1 MILFI
6 ELKNIS
12 IKKIYGLVGFQ
23 IPHNAFEKRLARI
36 VLSGKEIMNYGKK
49 EIDSKIDKI
58 NSSNKKVFNKIKL
71 NVKIFAVII
80 VFTLILCV
88 VFSVVGIVRGL
99 TDSAPDINEENI
111 MPDGYPSIIYDANG
125 KKVQKLMGINAN
137 REYKKITDIPECV
150 QNAFVA
156 IEDARFYKHSGVDL
170 QGILRAVFSALSDE
184 KMTQGASTITQ
195 QLLKNQVFGGGNE
208 KSFFGKVSR
217 KIQEQSLAIKLES
230 TIDKKKILEY
240 YLNTINLGQNTMGV
254 ETASKRYFGKSV
266 SKLTVSE
273 AAVLAGITQNPTEY
287 NPITEQ
293 QNNEAKRKIIL
304 KNMLDQK
311 YITEDEYE
319 EALGDDV
326 YSRIQDI
333 NKEKRT
339 SSYGDI
345 NSYYVDAVIEN
356 VVSDLKQKLGYTET
370 QAYNAIY
377 REGLKIYTC
386 QDQSLQKICDD
397 VINNDK
403 YYQKNT
409 KSYLSYQL
417 KVKKSDGET
426 ESYTEGD
433 VRAFIND
440 AHKKRISF
448 YFKNRKKAEKYIKLF
463 KKKNLDKHDKILS
476 ESINLIKQPQA
487 SFVLMEQSTGKVR
500 AIVGGRGEKTANRT
514 LNRASS
520 SKRQPG
526 STFKVLSTYLPAL
539 DTSGFT
545 LANVMDDAPYKYPGT
560 NKRVK
565 DWDSSGYK
573 GLTSLRQGI
582 VDSVNIVTVK
592 TFQKVTPQTGFD
604 YLLNLG
610 FTTLVDRR
618 ETSDGQIYSDIQ
630 LPTAL
635 GGLTDGV
642 TNVELTAAY
651 AAIANGGT
659 YIKPVYY
666 TKIVDSKGN
675 VLLQNSKSG
684 KKVMK
689 NTTAWLLT
697 DAMKDVIKRGTGKK
711 AAFKKIK
718 MPQAG
723 KTGTTS
729 DNTDFWF
736 EGYTPYYTAGIW
748 LGYDSMFTQMSGSAS
763 KIMWRDIMEKVHK
776 VKKLKNKN
784 FKKPEDIITRKIC
797 KKCGKLAVY
806 GLCDRAL
813 DGNDIKTE
821 YFARGTQP
829 KESCDCHVKYTFSN
843 STGHMAETGASAST
857 NDKVYL
863 NKDES
868 TYKAQTKDTPYL
880 IPGWLK

>member
-1 MILFI
+1 
-6 ELKNIS
+6 
-12 IKKIYGLVGFQ
+12 
-23 IPHNAFEKRLARI
+23 
-36 VLSGKEIMNYGKK
+36 MNYGKK

-58 NSSNKKVFNKIKL
+58 NSSNKKIFNKIKL

-80 VFTLILCV
+80 VFTLILCA
-88 VFSVVGIVRGL
+88 VFSGVGIVRGL

-426 ESYTEGD
+426 ELYTEGD

-448 YFKNRKKAEKYIKLF
+448 YFKNRKKAEKYIKMF

-514 LNRASS
+514 LNRAAS

-718 MPQAG
+718 MTQAG

-843 STGHMAETGASAST
+843 STGNMAETGASAST

>member
-1 MILFI
+1 
-6 ELKNIS
+6 
-12 IKKIYGLVGFQ
+12 
-23 IPHNAFEKRLARI
+23 
-36 VLSGKEIMNYGKK
+36 MNYGKK

-58 NSSNKKVFNKIKL
+58 NSSNKKIFNKIKL

-80 VFTLILCV
+80 VFTLILCA

-304 KNMLDQK
+304 KNMLDQE

-417 KVKKSDGET
+417 KVKKPDGET
-426 ESYTEGD
+426 ELYTEGD

-448 YFKNRKKAEKYIKLF
+448 YFKNRKKAEKYIKMF

>member
-1 MILFI
+1 
-6 ELKNIS
+6 
-12 IKKIYGLVGFQ
+12 
-23 IPHNAFEKRLARI
+23 
-36 VLSGKEIMNYGKK
+36 MNYGKK

-80 VFTLILCV
+80 VFTLILCA
-88 VFSVVGIVRGL
+88 VFSGVGIVRGL

-304 KNMLDQK
+304 KNMLDQE

>member
-1 MILFI
+1 
-6 ELKNIS
+6 
-12 IKKIYGLVGFQ
+12 
-23 IPHNAFEKRLARI
+23 
-36 VLSGKEIMNYGKK
+36 MNYGKK

-58 NSSNKKVFNKIKL
+58 NSSNKKIFNKIKL

-80 VFTLILCV
+80 VFTLILCA
-88 VFSVVGIVRGL
+88 VFSGVGIVRGL

-184 KMTQGASTITQ
+184 KVTQGASTITQ

-304 KNMLDQK
+304 KNMLDQE

-417 KVKKSDGET
+417 KVKKSDGKT
-426 ESYTEGD
+426 ELYTEGD
-433 VRAFIND
+433 VIAFINN

-463 KKKNLDKHDKILS
+463 KKKNFDKHDKILS

-718 MPQAG
+718 MTQAG

-843 STGHMAETGASAST
+843 STGNMAETGASAST

>member
-1 MILFI
+1 
-6 ELKNIS
+6 
-12 IKKIYGLVGFQ
+12 
-23 IPHNAFEKRLARI
+23 
-36 VLSGKEIMNYGKK
+36 MNYGKK

-80 VFTLILCV
+80 VFTLILCA
-88 VFSVVGIVRGL
+88 VFSGVGIVRGL

-304 KNMLDQK
+304 KNMLDQE

-333 NKEKRT
+333 NKRT

-426 ESYTEGD
+426 ELYTEGD

-448 YFKNRKKAEKYIKLF
+448 YFKNRKKAEKYIKMF

-718 MPQAG
+718 MTQAG

-843 STGHMAETGASAST
+843 STGNMAETGASAST

>member
-1 MILFI
+1 
-6 ELKNIS
+6 
-12 IKKIYGLVGFQ
+12 
-23 IPHNAFEKRLARI
+23 
-36 VLSGKEIMNYGKK
+36 MNYGKK

-58 NSSNKKVFNKIKL
+58 NSSNKKIFNKIKL

-80 VFTLILCV
+80 VFTLILCA
-88 VFSVVGIVRGL
+88 VFSGVGIVRGL

-184 KMTQGASTITQ
+184 KVTQGASTITQ

-304 KNMLDQK
+304 KNMLDQE

-417 KVKKSDGET
+417 KVKKSDGKT
-426 ESYTEGD
+426 ELYTEGD
-433 VRAFIND
+433 VIAFINN

-448 YFKNRKKAEKYIKLF
+448 YFKNRKKAEKYIKMF

-718 MPQAG
+718 MTQAG

-843 STGHMAETGASAST
+843 STGNMAETGASAST

-880 IPGWLK
+880 ILGWLK

>member
-1 MILFI
+1 
-6 ELKNIS
+6 
-12 IKKIYGLVGFQ
+12 
-23 IPHNAFEKRLARI
+23 
-36 VLSGKEIMNYGKK
+36 MNYGKK

-58 NSSNKKVFNKIKL
+58 NSSNKKIFNKIKL

-80 VFTLILCV
+80 VFTLILCA
-88 VFSVVGIVRGL
+88 VFSGVGIVRGL

-426 ESYTEGD
+426 ELYTEGD

-514 LNRASS
+514 LNRAAS

>member
-1 MILFI
+1 
-6 ELKNIS
+6 
-12 IKKIYGLVGFQ
+12 
-23 IPHNAFEKRLARI
+23 
-36 VLSGKEIMNYGKK
+36 MNYGKK

-58 NSSNKKVFNKIKL
+58 NSSNKKIFNKIKL

-80 VFTLILCV
+80 VFTLILCA
-88 VFSVVGIVRGL
+88 VFSGVGIVRGL

-184 KMTQGASTITQ
+184 KVTQGASTITQ

-304 KNMLDQK
+304 KNMLDQE

-386 QDQSLQKICDD
+386 QDQSLQKTCDD

-417 KVKKSDGET
+417 KVKKSDGKT
-426 ESYTEGD
+426 ELYTEGD
-433 VRAFIND
+433 VIAFINN

-718 MPQAG
+718 MTQAG

-843 STGHMAETGASAST
+843 STGNMAETGASAST

>member
-1 MILFI
+1 
-6 ELKNIS
+6 
-12 IKKIYGLVGFQ
+12 
-23 IPHNAFEKRLARI
+23 
-36 VLSGKEIMNYGKK
+36 MNYGKK

-659 YIKPVYY
+659 I
-666 TKIVDSKGN
+666 
-675 VLLQNSKSG
+675 
-684 KKVMK
+684 
-689 NTTAWLLT
+689 
-697 DAMKDVIKRGTGKK
+697 
-711 AAFKKIK
+711 
-718 MPQAG
+718 
-723 KTGTTS
+723 
-729 DNTDFWF
+729 
-736 EGYTPYYTAGIW
+736 
-748 LGYDSMFTQMSGSAS
+748 
-763 KIMWRDIMEKVHK
+763 
-776 VKKLKNKN
+776 
-784 FKKPEDIITRKIC
+784 
-797 KKCGKLAVY
+797 
-806 GLCDRAL
+806 
-813 DGNDIKTE
+813 
-821 YFARGTQP
+821 
-829 KESCDCHVKYTFSN
+829 
-843 STGHMAETGASAST
+843 
-857 NDKVYL
+857 
-863 NKDES
+863 
-868 TYKAQTKDTPYL
+868 YKACILYKNS
-880 IPGWLK
+880 

>member
-1 MILFI
+1 
-6 ELKNIS
+6 
-12 IKKIYGLVGFQ
+12 
-23 IPHNAFEKRLARI
+23 
-36 VLSGKEIMNYGKK
+36 MNYGKK

-80 VFTLILCV
+80 VFTLILCA
-88 VFSVVGIVRGL
+88 VFSGVGIVRGL

-125 KKVQKLMGINAN
+125 KKVQKLIGINAN

-304 KNMLDQK
+304 KNMLDQE

-426 ESYTEGD
+426 ELYTEGD

-448 YFKNRKKAEKYIKLF
+448 YFKNRKKAEKYIKMF

-843 STGHMAETGASAST
+843 STGNMAETGASAST

>member
-1 MILFI
+1 
-6 ELKNIS
+6 
-12 IKKIYGLVGFQ
+12 
-23 IPHNAFEKRLARI
+23 
-36 VLSGKEIMNYGKK
+36 MNYGKK

-80 VFTLILCV
+80 VFTLILCA
-88 VFSVVGIVRGL
+88 VFSGVGIVRGL

-417 KVKKSDGET
+417 KVKKSDGKT
-426 ESYTEGD
+426 ELYTEGD
-433 VRAFIND
+433 VIAFIND

-718 MPQAG
+718 MTQAG

-843 STGHMAETGASAST
+843 STGNMAETGASAST

>member
-1 MILFI
+1 
-6 ELKNIS
+6 
-12 IKKIYGLVGFQ
+12 
-23 IPHNAFEKRLARI
+23 
-36 VLSGKEIMNYGKK
+36 MNYGKK

-80 VFTLILCV
+80 VFTLILCA
-88 VFSVVGIVRGL
+88 VFSGVGIVRGL

-426 ESYTEGD
+426 ELYTEGD

-448 YFKNRKKAEKYIKLF
+448 YFKNRKKAEKYIKMF

-514 LNRASS
+514 LNRAAS

-630 LPTAL
+630 FPTAL

>member
-1 MILFI
+1 
-6 ELKNIS
+6 
-12 IKKIYGLVGFQ
+12 
-23 IPHNAFEKRLARI
+23 
-36 VLSGKEIMNYGKK
+36 MNYGKK

-58 NSSNKKVFNKIKL
+58 NSSNKKIFNKIKL

-80 VFTLILCV
+80 VFTLILCA
-88 VFSVVGIVRGL
+88 VFSGVGIVRGL

-184 KMTQGASTITQ
+184 KVTQGASTITQ

-426 ESYTEGD
+426 ELYTEGD

-448 YFKNRKKAEKYIKLF
+448 YFKNRKKAEKYIKMF

-514 LNRASS
+514 LNRAAS

-718 MPQAG
+718 MTQAG

-843 STGHMAETGASAST
+843 S
-857 NDKVYL
+857 VV
-863 NKDES
+863 
-868 TYKAQTKDTPYL
+868 PV
-880 IPGWLK
+880 

>member
-1 MILFI
+1 
-6 ELKNIS
+6 
-12 IKKIYGLVGFQ
+12 
-23 IPHNAFEKRLARI
+23 
-36 VLSGKEIMNYGKK
+36 MNYGKK

-80 VFTLILCV
+80 VFTLILCA
-88 VFSVVGIVRGL
+88 VFSGVGIVRGL

-426 ESYTEGD
+426 ELYTEGD

-448 YFKNRKKAEKYIKLF
+448 YFKNRKKAEKYIKMF

-514 LNRASS
+514 LNRAASS
-520 SKRQPG
+520 NRQPG
-526 STFKVLSTYLPAL
+526 STLKVVSTYLPAL

>member
-1 MILFI
+1 
-6 ELKNIS
+6 
-12 IKKIYGLVGFQ
+12 
-23 IPHNAFEKRLARI
+23 
-36 VLSGKEIMNYGKK
+36 MNYGKK

-80 VFTLILCV
+80 VFTLILCA
-88 VFSVVGIVRGL
+88 VFSGVGIVRGL

-273 AAVLAGITQNPTEY
+273 AAVLAGITQNTTEY

-426 ESYTEGD
+426 ELYTEGD

-448 YFKNRKKAEKYIKLF
+448 YFKNRKKAEKYIKMF

-514 LNRASS
+514 LNRAAS

>member
-1 MILFI
+1 
-6 ELKNIS
+6 
-12 IKKIYGLVGFQ
+12 
-23 IPHNAFEKRLARI
+23 
-36 VLSGKEIMNYGKK
+36 MNYGKK

-58 NSSNKKVFNKIKL
+58 NSSNKKIFNKIKL

-80 VFTLILCV
+80 VFTLILCA
-88 VFSVVGIVRGL
+88 VFSGVGIVRGL

-184 KMTQGASTITQ
+184 KVTQGASTITQ

-304 KNMLDQK
+304 KNMLDQE
-311 YITEDEYE
+311 YITEDGYE

-417 KVKKSDGET
+417 KVKKSDGKT
-426 ESYTEGD
+426 ELYTEGD
-433 VRAFIND
+433 VIAFINN

-718 MPQAG
+718 MTQAG

-843 STGHMAETGASAST
+843 STGNMAETGASAST

>member
-1 MILFI
+1 
-6 ELKNIS
+6 
-12 IKKIYGLVGFQ
+12 
-23 IPHNAFEKRLARI
+23 
-36 VLSGKEIMNYGKK
+36 MNYGKK

-463 KKKNLDKHDKILS
+463 KKKNLDKYDKILS

>member
-1 MILFI
+1 
-6 ELKNIS
+6 
-12 IKKIYGLVGFQ
+12 
-23 IPHNAFEKRLARI
+23 
-36 VLSGKEIMNYGKK
+36 MNYGKK

-80 VFTLILCV
+80 VFTLILCA
-88 VFSVVGIVRGL
+88 VFSGVGIVRGL

-304 KNMLDQK
+304 KNMLDQE

-426 ESYTEGD
+426 ELYTEGD

-448 YFKNRKKAEKYIKLF
+448 YFKNRKKAEKYIKMF

-843 STGHMAETGASAST
+843 STGNMAETGASAST

-868 TYKAQTKDTPYL
+868 TYKAQTKDTSYL

>member
-1 MILFI
+1 
-6 ELKNIS
+6 
-12 IKKIYGLVGFQ
+12 
-23 IPHNAFEKRLARI
+23 

>member
-1 MILFI
+1 
-6 ELKNIS
+6 
-12 IKKIYGLVGFQ
+12 
-23 IPHNAFEKRLARI
+23 
-36 VLSGKEIMNYGKK
+36 MNYGKK

-58 NSSNKKVFNKIKL
+58 NSSNKKIFNKIKL

-80 VFTLILCV
+80 VFTLILCA
-88 VFSVVGIVRGL
+88 VFSGVGIVRGL

-184 KMTQGASTITQ
+184 KVTQGASTITQ

-304 KNMLDQK
+304 KNMLDQE

-417 KVKKSDGET
+417 KVKKSDGKT
-426 ESYTEGD
+426 ELYTEGD
-433 VRAFIND
+433 VIAFINN

-514 LNRASS
+514 LNRAAS

-718 MPQAG
+718 MLQAG

>member
-1 MILFI
+1 
-6 ELKNIS
+6 
-12 IKKIYGLVGFQ
+12 
-23 IPHNAFEKRLARI
+23 
-36 VLSGKEIMNYGKK
+36 MNYGKK

-88 VFSVVGIVRGL
+88 AFSVVGIVRGL

-304 KNMLDQK
+304 KNMLDQE

>member
-1 MILFI
+1 
-6 ELKNIS
+6 
-12 IKKIYGLVGFQ
+12 
-23 IPHNAFEKRLARI
+23 
-36 VLSGKEIMNYGKK
+36 MNYGKK

-80 VFTLILCV
+80 VFTLILCA
-88 VFSVVGIVRGL
+88 VFSGVGIVRGL
-99 TDSAPDINEENI
+99 TDSAPDISEENI

-150 QNAFVA
+150 QDAFVA

-170 QGILRAVFSALSDE
+170 QGILRAVFSALSNE

-304 KNMLDQK
+304 KNMLDQE

-426 ESYTEGD
+426 EIYTEGD

-448 YFKNRKKAEKYIKLF
+448 YFKSRKKAEKYIKIF
-463 KKKNLDKHDKILS
+463 KKKNLDKNDKILS

-545 LANVMDDAPYKYPGT
+545 LADVMDDAPYKYPGT

-675 VLLQNSKSG
+675 VLLQNSQSG

-697 DAMKDVIKRGTGKK
+697 DAMKDVIKSGTGKK

-763 KIMWRDIMEKVHK
+763 KVMWRDIMEKVHK

-821 YFARGTQP
+821 YFASGTQP
-829 KESCDCHVKYTFSN
+829 KESCDCHVKYTFSD
-843 STGHMAETGASAST
+843 STGHVAETGASAST

-863 NKDES
+863 NKDEAA
-868 TYKAQTKDTPYL
+868 YKAQTKDTPYL

>member
-1 MILFI
+1 
-6 ELKNIS
+6 
-12 IKKIYGLVGFQ
+12 
-23 IPHNAFEKRLARI
+23 
-36 VLSGKEIMNYGKK
+36 MNYGKK

-58 NSSNKKVFNKIKL
+58 NSSNKKIFNKIKL

-80 VFTLILCV
+80 VFTLILCA
-88 VFSVVGIVRGL
+88 VFSGVGIVRGL

-417 KVKKSDGET
+417 KVKKSDGKT
-426 ESYTEGD
+426 ELYTEGD
-433 VRAFIND
+433 VIAFIND

-868 TYKAQTKDTPYL
+868 TYKVQTKDTPYL

>member
-1 MILFI
+1 
-6 ELKNIS
+6 
-12 IKKIYGLVGFQ
+12 
-23 IPHNAFEKRLARI
+23 
-36 VLSGKEIMNYGKK
+36 MNYGKK

-58 NSSNKKVFNKIKL
+58 NSSNKKIFNKIKL

-80 VFTLILCV
+80 VFTLILCA
-88 VFSVVGIVRGL
+88 VFSGVGIVRGL

-184 KMTQGASTITQ
+184 KVTQGASTITQ

-304 KNMLDQK
+304 KNMLDQE

-417 KVKKSDGET
+417 KVKKSDGKT
-426 ESYTEGD
+426 ELYTEGD
-433 VRAFIND
+433 VIAFINN

-448 YFKNRKKAEKYIKLF
+448 YFKNCKKAEKYIKLF

-718 MPQAG
+718 MTQAG

-843 STGHMAETGASAST
+843 STGNMAETGASAST

>member
-1 MILFI
+1 
-6 ELKNIS
+6 
-12 IKKIYGLVGFQ
+12 
-23 IPHNAFEKRLARI
+23 
-36 VLSGKEIMNYGKK
+36 MNYGKK
-49 EIDSKIDKI
+49 EIDSRIDKI

-304 KNMLDQK
+304 KNMLDQE

-610 FTTLVDRR
+610 FTTLVDQR

>member
-1 MILFI
+1 
-6 ELKNIS
+6 
-12 IKKIYGLVGFQ
+12 
-23 IPHNAFEKRLARI
+23 
-36 VLSGKEIMNYGKK
+36 MNYGKK

-80 VFTLILCV
+80 VFTLILCA
-88 VFSVVGIVRGL
+88 VFSGVGIVRGL

-304 KNMLDQK
+304 KNMLDQE

-426 ESYTEGD
+426 ELYTEGD

-448 YFKNRKKAEKYIKLF
+448 YFKNRKKAEKYIKMF
-463 KKKNLDKHDKILS
+463 KKKYLDKHDKILS

-539 DTSGFT
+539 DISGFT

-843 STGHMAETGASAST
+843 STGNMAETGASAST

>member
-1 MILFI
+1 
-6 ELKNIS
+6 
-12 IKKIYGLVGFQ
+12 
-23 IPHNAFEKRLARI
+23 
-36 VLSGKEIMNYGKK
+36 MNYGKK

-80 VFTLILCV
+80 VFTLILCA
-88 VFSVVGIVRGL
+88 VFSGVGIVRGL

-304 KNMLDQK
+304 KNMLDQE

-417 KVKKSDGET
+417 KVKKSDGKT
-426 ESYTEGD
+426 ELYTEGD
-433 VRAFIND
+433 VIAFINN

-718 MPQAG
+718 MTQAG

-843 STGHMAETGASAST
+843 STGNMAETGASAST

>member
-1 MILFI
+1 
-6 ELKNIS
+6 
-12 IKKIYGLVGFQ
+12 
-23 IPHNAFEKRLARI
+23 
-36 VLSGKEIMNYGKK
+36 MNYGKK

-58 NSSNKKVFNKIKL
+58 NSSNKKIFNKIKL
-71 NVKIFAVII
+71 NVRIFAVII
-80 VFTLILCV
+80 VFTLILCA
-88 VFSVVGIVRGL
+88 VFSGVGIVRGL

-184 KMTQGASTITQ
+184 KVTQGASTIIQ

-426 ESYTEGD
+426 ELYTEGD

-514 LNRASS
+514 LNRAAS

>member
-1 MILFI
+1 
-6 ELKNIS
+6 
-12 IKKIYGLVGFQ
+12 
-23 IPHNAFEKRLARI
+23 
-36 VLSGKEIMNYGKK
+36 MNYGKK

-58 NSSNKKVFNKIKL
+58 NSSNKKIFNKIKL

-80 VFTLILCV
+80 VFTLILCA
-88 VFSVVGIVRGL
+88 VFSGVGIVRGL

-426 ESYTEGD
+426 ELYTEGD

-448 YFKNRKKAEKYIKLF
+448 YFKNRKKAEKYIKMF

-514 LNRASS
+514 LNRAAS

-592 TFQKVTPQTGFD
+592 TLQKVTPQTGFD

-843 STGHMAETGASAST
+843 STGNMAETGASAST

>member
-1 MILFI
+1 
-6 ELKNIS
+6 
-12 IKKIYGLVGFQ
+12 
-23 IPHNAFEKRLARI
+23 
-36 VLSGKEIMNYGKK
+36 MNYGKK

-58 NSSNKKVFNKIKL
+58 NSSNKKIFNKIKL

-80 VFTLILCV
+80 VFTLILCA
-88 VFSVVGIVRGL
+88 VFSGVGIVRGL

-304 KNMLDQK
+304 KNMLDQE

>member
-1 MILFI
+1 
-6 ELKNIS
+6 
-12 IKKIYGLVGFQ
+12 
-23 IPHNAFEKRLARI
+23 
-36 VLSGKEIMNYGKK
+36 MNYGKK

-80 VFTLILCV
+80 VFTLILCA
-88 VFSVVGIVRGL
+88 VFSGVGIVRGL

-125 KKVQKLMGINAN
+125 KKVQKLIGINAN

-426 ESYTEGD
+426 ELYTEGD

-448 YFKNRKKAEKYIKLF
+448 YFKNRKKAEKYIKMF

-514 LNRASS
+514 LNRAAS

>member
-1 MILFI
+1 
-6 ELKNIS
+6 
-12 IKKIYGLVGFQ
+12 
-23 IPHNAFEKRLARI
+23 
-36 VLSGKEIMNYGKK
+36 MNYGKK

-80 VFTLILCV
+80 VFTLILCA
-88 VFSVVGIVRGL
+88 VFSGVGIVRGL

-426 ESYTEGD
+426 ELYTEGD

-448 YFKNRKKAEKYIKLF
+448 YFKNRKKAEKYIKMF

-514 LNRASS
+514 LNRAAS

-718 MPQAG
+718 MLQAG

>member
-1 MILFI
+1 
-6 ELKNIS
+6 
-12 IKKIYGLVGFQ
+12 
-23 IPHNAFEKRLARI
+23 
-36 VLSGKEIMNYGKK
+36 MNYGKK

-58 NSSNKKVFNKIKL
+58 NSSNKKIFNKIKL

-80 VFTLILCV
+80 VFTLILCA
-88 VFSVVGIVRGL
+88 VFSGVGIVRGL

-184 KMTQGASTITQ
+184 KVTQGASTITQ

-311 YITEDEYE
+311 YITEDKYE

-426 ESYTEGD
+426 ELYTEGD

-514 LNRASS
+514 LNRAAS

>member
-1 MILFI
+1 
-6 ELKNIS
+6 
-12 IKKIYGLVGFQ
+12 
-23 IPHNAFEKRLARI
+23 
-36 VLSGKEIMNYGKK
+36 MNYGKK

-58 NSSNKKVFNKIKL
+58 NSSNKKIFNKIKL

-80 VFTLILCV
+80 VFTLILCA
-88 VFSVVGIVRGL
+88 VFSGVGIVRGL

-304 KNMLDQK
+304 KNMLDQE

-426 ESYTEGD
+426 ELYTEGD

-448 YFKNRKKAEKYIKLF
+448 YFKNRKKAEKYIKMF

-545 LANVMDDAPYKYPGT
+545 LANVMDDAPYKYPRT

>member
-1 MILFI
+1 
-6 ELKNIS
+6 
-12 IKKIYGLVGFQ
+12 
-23 IPHNAFEKRLARI
+23 
-36 VLSGKEIMNYGKK
+36 MNYGKK

-58 NSSNKKVFNKIKL
+58 NSSNKKIFNKIKL

-80 VFTLILCV
+80 VFTLILCA

-417 KVKKSDGET
+417 KVKKTDGET
-426 ESYTEGD
+426 ELYTEGD

-448 YFKNRKKAEKYIKLF
+448 YFKNRKKAEKYIKMF

-711 AAFKKIK
+711 ATFKKIK

>member
-1 MILFI
+1 
-6 ELKNIS
+6 
-12 IKKIYGLVGFQ
+12 
-23 IPHNAFEKRLARI
+23 
-36 VLSGKEIMNYGKK
+36 MNYGKK

-80 VFTLILCV
+80 VFTLILCA
-88 VFSVVGIVRGL
+88 VFSGVGIVRGL

-426 ESYTEGD
+426 ELYTEGD

-448 YFKNRKKAEKYIKLF
+448 YFKNRKKAEKYIKMF
-463 KKKNLDKHDKILS
+463 KKKNLD
-476 ESINLIKQPQA
+476 
-487 SFVLMEQSTGKVR
+487 
-500 AIVGGRGEKTANRT
+500 EKE
-514 LNRASS
+514 
-520 SKRQPG
+520 
-526 STFKVLSTYLPAL
+526 
-539 DTSGFT
+539 
-545 LANVMDDAPYKYPGT
+545 
-560 NKRVK
+560 
-565 DWDSSGYK
+565 K
-573 GLTSLRQGI
+573 GLISA
-582 VDSVNIVTVK
+582 
-592 TFQKVTPQTGFD
+592 
-604 YLLNLG
+604 
-610 FTTLVDRR
+610 
-618 ETSDGQIYSDIQ
+618 ETQ
-630 LPTAL
+630 
-635 GGLTDGV
+635 
-642 TNVELTAAY
+642 
-651 AAIANGGT
+651 
-659 YIKPVYY
+659 
-666 TKIVDSKGN
+666 
-675 VLLQNSKSG
+675 
-684 KKVMK
+684 
-689 NTTAWLLT
+689 
-697 DAMKDVIKRGTGKK
+697 
-711 AAFKKIK
+711 
-718 MPQAG
+718 
-723 KTGTTS
+723 
-729 DNTDFWF
+729 
-736 EGYTPYYTAGIW
+736 
-748 LGYDSMFTQMSGSAS
+748 
-763 KIMWRDIMEKVHK
+763 
-776 VKKLKNKN
+776 
-784 FKKPEDIITRKIC
+784 
-797 KKCGKLAVY
+797 
-806 GLCDRAL
+806 
-813 DGNDIKTE
+813 
-821 YFARGTQP
+821 
-829 KESCDCHVKYTFSN
+829 TFSLIR
-843 STGHMAETGASAST
+843 SKFVITGSSH
-857 NDKVYL
+857 
-863 NKDES
+863 
-868 TYKAQTKDTPYL
+868 
-880 IPGWLK
+880 

>member
-1 MILFI
+1 
-6 ELKNIS
+6 
-12 IKKIYGLVGFQ
+12 
-23 IPHNAFEKRLARI
+23 
-36 VLSGKEIMNYGKK
+36 MNYGKK

-80 VFTLILCV
+80 VFTLILCA
-88 VFSVVGIVRGL
+88 VFSGVGIVRGL

-254 ETASKRYFGKSV
+254 ETASKRYFGKAV

-426 ESYTEGD
+426 ELYTEGD

-448 YFKNRKKAEKYIKLF
+448 YFKNRKKAEKYIKMF

-514 LNRASS
+514 LNRAAS

>member
-1 MILFI
+1 
-6 ELKNIS
+6 
-12 IKKIYGLVGFQ
+12 
-23 IPHNAFEKRLARI
+23 
-36 VLSGKEIMNYGKK
+36 MNYGKK

-80 VFTLILCV
+80 VFTLILCA
-88 VFSVVGIVRGL
+88 VFSGVGIVRGL

-184 KMTQGASTITQ
+184 KITQGASTITQ

-426 ESYTEGD
+426 ELYTEGD

-448 YFKNRKKAEKYIKLF
+448 YFKNRKKAEKYIKMF

-514 LNRASS
+514 LNRAAS